1 MSKAED
7 AIKEAI
13 EQKKTTDLH
22 EQARLT
28 AHKVREL
35 APPFPRFIAYEGKE
49 HRLALGGEGPGAI
62 VPPTRSH

>member
-1 MSKAED
+1 MTISMSKAKD

-35 APPFPRFIAYEGKE
+35 APPFPRF
-49 HRLALGGEGPGAI
+49 HR
-62 VPPTRSH
+62 V